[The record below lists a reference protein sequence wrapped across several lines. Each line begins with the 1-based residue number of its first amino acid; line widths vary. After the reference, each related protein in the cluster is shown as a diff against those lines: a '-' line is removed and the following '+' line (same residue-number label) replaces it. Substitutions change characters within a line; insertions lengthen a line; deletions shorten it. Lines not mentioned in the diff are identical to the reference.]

1 MESSRL
7 RLHRKMIVQKCPN
20 FPETTEEETFKQE
33 VYDKPI
39 ISQLSASEVVSIKH
53 LVQ

>member
-1 MESSRL
+1 MESSRPQL
-7 RLHRKMIVQKCPN
+7 LRKMIVQKRPN

-33 VYDKPI
+33 VYDKTI
-39 ISQLSASEVVSIKH
+39 ISHLGASEVDSTKH